1 MCNKGFTFLEVLIVI
16 AITGILSVLAVPGMS
31 AFTDRLRIETAA
43 RTISTDLREVK
54 MKSVL
59 DRSDYTVLFDPGNSL
74 YELPERQ
81 SNLPH
86 GVRFGF
92 GEGVLGPPGN
102 PTSSPDEDGVT
113 FTSNKA
119 AFYSMLSNIMV
130 TIYIT
135 YNYNFTMSIIL
146 NVTVRIK

>member
-1 MCNKGFTFLEVLIVI
+1 MANRRFTFLEVVTVI
-16 AITGILSVLAVPGMS
+16 AITGILSAVAIPSLS
-31 AFTDRLRIETAA
+31 AFTDRLRIETTA

-59 DRSDYTVLFDPGNSL
+59 DRSDFTVLFDPENNL
-74 YELPERQ
+74 YDLPERK

-92 GEGVLGPPGN
+92 DPGVLGPPGN
-102 PTSSPDEDGVT
+102 PTYEPDKVVLT

-119 AFYSMLSNIMV
+119 TFNSGGSNGMG

-135 YNYNFTMSIIL
+135 NN
-146 NVTVRIK
+146 